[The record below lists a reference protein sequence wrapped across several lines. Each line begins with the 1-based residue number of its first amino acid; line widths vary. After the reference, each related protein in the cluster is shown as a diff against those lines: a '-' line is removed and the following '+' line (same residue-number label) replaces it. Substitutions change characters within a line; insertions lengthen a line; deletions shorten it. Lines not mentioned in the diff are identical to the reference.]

1 MSLPDFRLPALAN
14 ITEIPALRA
23 NGSILSTPG
32 YDPVSKLYYV
42 PSRNLIVPKIPE
54 NPTATEMQEA
64 VNLINEV
71 YINFPLILRPAAPM
85 LLLRRPHAYTGHVR
99 W

>member
-1 MSLPDFRLPALAN
+1 MLKTQGKQESDEYKVVPTAVPLDVVRDVMSLPDFRLPALAN

-64 VNLINEV
+64 VNL
-71 YINFPLILRPAAPM
+71 
-85 LLLRRPHAYTGHVR
+85 H
-99 W
+99 